1 MALTA
6 AFARRRGAAWARE
19 WLGGTVGSLSVLA
32 LPLTL
37 GLLAFAPLG
46 AAGVGVG
53 VAAAF
58 VCIVLGGGLY
68 ALLGRAAM
76 PAGGP
81 TSATAL
87 ILSSLV
93 AQLAVD
99 PALARGSAQGAATVA
114 ALCGATVV
122 LSGVLQVLM
131 AVFGVGRLSRFV
143 PQPVLAGFMN
153 GVAVLILLAQLP
165 LLMGHAPGGATGWQA
180 ILQWQPGAL
189 ALGLATA
196 VLLWRA
202 ARRWPRRPVM
212 LLALL
217 IGTGLHVA
225 LGQSWPQ
232 LAWGASIGTLPDDL
246 SSTQALFDLLRGA
259 GPSLLVRHAPAV
271 AGTALVLAIIGAL
284 ECALN
289 NLAMEQEYSTRHDPR
304 RELWAVGCAN
314 IAAGALCSLPVVAVR
329 ARAVAT
335 LQAGGHGRASL
346 FAGSVALGLLYL
358 FGRPL
363 LSALPLPVLAGTM
376 LVIALKLIDS
386 WSSRLVAQWWAGERS
401 RDLWLSLGVV
411 ALVFAT
417 TIWQGFAAGVAL
429 GVLLST
435 LVFFVRMNR
444 TLVRHRCTAA
454 ARPSRRVYPAAVE
467 QRLQPLR
474 DRVMLFE
481 LEGPLFFGS
490 GERLQAEADIL
501 PPHCR
506 CLVLDLR
513 RVASIDETGAVAL
526 QQLGLRLCRRGV
538 ELLLA
543 GLAPGSPQAQ
553 ALHSYAG
560 SDPGWP
566 DADRA
571 VEAAERL
578 LLGGADLPGEV
589 PLAESSLLQGL
600 DAAQRDTLAALM
612 PQRRLAAGEPLFQ
625 QGDAA
630 DGLYVL
636 TRGSISIFSRPDA
649 SGRTQRYLSI
659 SPGMIFGET
668 AMLDGAGRSAGA
680 VADTEAT
687 LHALSQHD
695 LDRLAM
701 QQPELALRLYRN
713 IAVHLSQRFRSTAD
727 AWHASTR

>member
-6 AFARRRGAAWARE
+6 ALVRRRGAAWARE
-19 WLGGTVGSLSVLA
+19 LLGGTVGSLSVLA

-87 ILSSLV
+87 ILASLV
-93 AQLAVD
+93 AQLAAD
-99 PALARGSAQGAATVA
+99 PALAPRTGQGAAAVA

-122 LSGVLQVLM
+122 LSGVLQVAM
-131 AVFGVGRLSRFV
+131 ALFGVGRLSRFV

-165 LLMGHAPGGATGWQA
+165 LLMGHAPGGAHGWQA
-180 ILQWQPGAL
+180 VLQWQPGAL

-196 VLLWRA
+196 VLLWWS
-202 ARRWPRRPVM
+202 ARRWPRMPVM
-212 LLALL
+212 LLALVL
-217 IGTGLHVA
+217 GTASHLA
-225 LGQSWPQ
+225 LGQAVPQ
-232 LAWGASIGTLPDDL
+232 VDWGAPIGTLPDDL
-246 SSTQALFDLLRGA
+246 SSTRALFDLLRVA
-259 GPSLLVRHAPAV
+259 GPSLLGQHAAAV
-271 AGTALVLAIIGAL
+271 AGTAVVLAIIGAL

-289 NLAMEQEYSTRHDPR
+289 NLAMEQEVSTRHDPR

-346 FAGSVALGLLYL
+346 FAGSVVLGLLYL
-358 FGRPL
+358 HGRPL

-429 GVLLST
+429 GVLLSM

-454 ARPSRRVYPAAVE
+454 AQPSRRIYPAAVE
-467 QRLQPLR
+467 RRLQPLR
-474 DRVMLFE
+474 ERVTLFE
-481 LEGPLFFGS
+481 LEGALFFGS
-490 GERLQAEADIL
+490 GERLQAEADTL
-501 PPHCR
+501 APDCR

-513 RVASIDETGAVAL
+513 RVANIDETGAVAL
-526 QQLGLRLCRRGV
+526 QQLGLRLRRRGV

-543 GLAPGSPQAQ
+543 GLAPASAPAQ
-553 ALHSYAG
+553 ALQSYAASG
-560 SDPGWP
+560 PGWP

-578 LLGGADLPGEV
+578 LLGGTELPSEV

-600 DAAQRDTLAALM
+600 DNAQRETLAALM

-636 TRGSISIFSRPDA
+636 THGSISIFSRADA

-687 LHALSQHD
+687 VHALSRHD
-695 LDRLAM
+695 LDRLAL
-701 QQPELALRLYRN
+701 QQPALALLLYRN

>member
-1 MALTA
+1 M
-6 AFARRRGAAWARE
+6 
-19 WLGGTVGSLSVLA
+19 V
-32 LPLTL
+32 
-37 GLLAFAPLG
+37 
-46 AAGVGVG
+46 
-53 VAAAF
+53 
-58 VCIVLGGGLY
+58 
-68 ALLGRAAM
+68 
-76 PAGGP
+76 
-81 TSATAL
+81 
-87 ILSSLV
+87 
-93 AQLAVD
+93 
-99 PALARGSAQGAATVA
+99 

-122 LSGVLQVLM
+122 LSGLLQVAM

-196 VLLWRA
+196 VLLWQA
-202 ARRWPRRPVM
+202 ARRWPRQPVM

-225 LGQSWPQ
+225 LGQAVPQ
-232 LAWGASIGTLPDDL
+232 VAWGASIGTLPNDL
-246 SSTQALFDLLRGA
+246 SSTPGLVRRCCAAPVLRCWAGMPRPWPA
-259 GPSLLVRHAPAV
+259 RPWCWPSSVRWNARSTTWPWNRSTRPGTTPAASCGPSAAPISPP
-271 AGTALVLAIIGAL
+271 GP
-284 ECALN
+284 CA
-289 NLAMEQEYSTRHDPR
+289 ACRWWR
-304 RELWAVGCAN
+304 CG
-314 IAAGALCSLPVVAVR
+314 R
-329 ARAVAT
+329 ARWPRCRPAAT
-335 LQAGGHGRASL
+335 AARSL

-358 FGRPL
+358 HGRPL

-411 ALVFAT
+411 ALVFVT

-429 GVLLST
+429 GVLLSMV
-435 LVFFVRMNR
+435 VFFVRMNR
-444 TLVRHRCTAA
+444 SLVRHRCTAA
-454 ARPSRRVYPAAVE
+454 AQPSRRVYPAAVE

-474 DRVMLFE
+474 ERVMLFE
-481 LEGPLFFGS
+481 LEGALFFGS
-490 GERLQAEADIL
+490 GERLQAEADTL
-501 PPHCR
+501 PPDCR

-513 RVASIDETGAVAL
+513 RVANIDETGAVAL
-526 QQLGLRLCRRGV
+526 QQLGLRLRRRGV

-543 GLAPGSPQAQ
+543 GLAPGSAQAQ
-553 ALHSYAG
+553 ALQSYAG
-560 SDPGWP
+560 SGPGWP

-578 LLGGADLPGEV
+578 LLGGADLPAEV

-600 DAAQRDTLAALM
+600 DAAQRETLAALM

-649 SGRTQRYLSI
+649 ARPHAALPEHFARHDLRRDGHARRRGPQRRCRGRHR
-659 SPGMIFGET
+659 GH
-668 AMLDGAGRSAGA
+668 GACAESAGPGPAGAAATRAGAAA
-680 VADTEAT
+680 VPQYRRAPFA
-687 LHALSQHD
+687 ALAQHGR
-695 LDRLAM
+695 RLACQHPLNGGPGRAATDNGVQAGGRLPNM
-701 QQPELALRLYRN
+701 QDVR
-713 IAVHLSQRFRSTAD
+713 
-727 AWHASTR
+727 

>member
-6 AFARRRGAAWARE
+6 ALVRRRGAAWTRE
-19 WLGGTVGSLSVLA
+19 LLGGTVGSLSVLA

-58 VCIVLGGGLY
+58 VCIVLGGVFY

-87 ILSSLV
+87 ILASLV
-93 AQLAVD
+93 AQLAAD
-99 PALARGSAQGAATVA
+99 PALAPSTAQGVATVV

-122 LSGVLQVLM
+122 LSGVLQVAM
-131 AVFGVGRLSRFV
+131 ALFGVGRLSRFV

-165 LLMGHAPGGATGWQA
+165 LLMGHAPGGPTGWQA

-196 VLLWRA
+196 VLLWQA
-202 ARRWPRRPVM
+202 ARCWPRKPIM

-217 IGTGLHVA
+217 IGTGLHLA
-225 LGQSWPQ
+225 LGQALPQ
-232 LAWGASIGTLPDDL
+232 VPWGASIGTLPNDL
-246 SSTQALFDLLRGA
+246 AMTQALFELMHGA
-259 GPSLLVRHAPAV
+259 GPSLLGRHAAAV
-271 AGTALVLAIIGAL
+271 VGTAVVLALIGAL

-335 LQAGGHGRASL
+335 LQAGGHGRGSL
-346 FAGSVALGLLYL
+346 FAGSVALGLLYMH
-358 FGRPL
+358 GRPL

-411 ALVFAT
+411 ALVFAA
-417 TIWQGFAAGVAL
+417 TIWQGFAAGVGL
-429 GVLLST
+429 GVLLSMV
-435 LVFFVRMNR
+435 VFFVRMNR
-444 TLVRHRCTAA
+444 SLVRHRCTAA

-474 DRVMLFE
+474 EQVTLFE
-481 LEGPLFFGS
+481 LEGALFFGS
-490 GERLQAEADIL
+490 GERLQAEADTL
-501 PPHCR
+501 PPDCR

-513 RVASIDETGAVAL
+513 RVANIDETGAVAL
-526 QQLGLRLCRRGV
+526 QQLGLRLRRRGV

-543 GLAPGSPQAQ
+543 GLAPRSPQAQ
-553 ALHSYAG
+553 ALHAYAASG
-560 SDPGWP
+560 PGWP

-578 LLGGADLPGEV
+578 LLGDADLPSEV
-589 PLAESSLLQGL
+589 PLDQTSLLQDL
-600 DAAQRDTLAALM
+600 DAAQREMLAERM

-630 DGLYVL
+630 DCLYVL
-636 TRGSISIFSRPDA
+636 TRGSISIVSRPDA
-649 SGRTQRYLSI
+649 GGRTQRYLSI

-687 LHALSQHD
+687 VHVLSQQD
-695 LDRLAM
+695 LGLLAQ
-701 QQPELALRLYRN
+701 QQPGLALQLYRN
-713 IAVHLSQRFRSTAD
+713 IAVHLSQRLRSTAD